1 MEALREGTPET
12 VNRVSIAAEQ
22 TEASPPSTVTMQNN
36 SSCCRAVSEE
46 QTNAAVGLHTT
57 ENSIVNDQDDKDGE
71 ACLSTPFDGPCH
83 SPVLHVETAMQSG
96 QGTTDLS
103 AQTSNETSDVKNSDP
118 TEEAVSSFKPAAC
131 NLIPTTCP
139 RDASPNSED
148 KANEQSASEAL
159 LLGLP
164 ADSLHAM
171 ASFLT
176 PNEFCNFARCSQ
188 SSARICREI
197 FRRVRMHGFRC
208 ATEVITAWVS

>member
-1 MEALREGTPET
+1 MEALQEGAPET

-36 SSCCRAVSEE
+36 SSCQAVSGE
-46 QTNAAVGLHTT
+46 QTNAAVCLHTT

-71 ACLSTPFDGPCH
+71 DCSSTPFDGPCD
-83 SPVLHVETAMQSG
+83 SAVLHVETDMEQRD
-96 QGTTDLS
+96 TDHP
-103 AQTSNETSDVKNSDP
+103 AQTSTETSDVKSSDP
-118 TEEAVSSFKPAAC
+118 TEEVVSPFKPAAC

-139 RDASPNSED
+139 RDASPNSEE
-148 KANEQSASEAL
+148 KATEQSASEAL

-171 ASFLT
+171 ASYLT

-188 SSARICREI
+188 SSARLCREI